1 MKTSIGAI
9 VAVLISLFVFV
20 NADGSPI
27 IIEKPRDQYV
37 KNGGTVLFFCK
48 ATGHPPPEIIW
59 RKIGDKSPKKIISTN
74 RFTVIPGLGF
84 SVLRI
89 DVIRSERD
97 EGRYEC
103 LTQNSGGEQ
112 TASAKLLVYP
122 GKCLLI

>member
-1 MKTSIGAI
+1 MCCCIY
-9 VAVLISLFVFV
+9 F
-20 NADGSPI
+20 
-27 IIEKPRDQYV
+27 Q
-37 KNGGTVLFFCK
+37 
-48 ATGHPPPEIIW
+48 
-59 RKIGDKSPKKIISTN
+59 IISTN

-103 LTQNSGGEQ
+103 LTQNSGGKQ

-122 GKCLLI
+122 GKCLLILNLYFGERLLLLTHHLSTNPPEEKEIIGQCGRKRKKGDDERMGIG